1 MRVNPIYL
9 DLAGNDGALPGGAAP
24 AAAVAAPATPA
35 AGSNDGAGAKA
46 ADGAPG
52 GATAQAGSLL
62 ARGAG
67 SAPAGPGTEAAP
79 AADGAQPASIPD
91 KYLVKREDGSTD
103 WEASALKQAQG
114 YDSLAKRMGSGDA
127 PPKTAADYAP
137 ELPQGMSLDTLK
149 ADPMYQGFL
158 KGAHGRGMTNAQ
170 VSYVLDAMAQRMAP
184 NPEAAEAELRQVWKT
199 DEQLQAGLAGAFRV
213 VKAYAGDEATMQR
226 LEQKF
231 GSDPD
236 FIKFVAKIAPEMG
249 EDRAAPGLTA
259 GEADTMESLMTS
271 PAYLDAKAPDH
282 ARVVAQVRSLY
293 AKKYAGK

>member
-9 DLAGNDGALPGGAAP
+9 DLAGADGALSGGAAP
-24 AAAVAAPATPA
+24 AAAAATAAPAV
-35 AGSNDGAGAKA
+35 GSNDGAGAQPA
-46 ADGAPG
+46 NGAPS
-52 GATAQAGSLL
+52 GATAPAGSLL

-67 SAPAGPGTEAAP
+67 SAPAGQGAEAAP
-79 AADGAQPASIPD
+79 AADGAPQPTAIPE

-127 PPKTAADYAP
+127 PPKTPADYAP
-137 ELPQGMSLDTLK
+137 ELPQGLSLDTLK

-259 GEADTMESLMTS
+259 GEADSMESLMAS

-282 ARVVAQVRSLY
+282 ARVVAQVRALY